1 MEIVAKKKKAEDAPK
16 GSPAWMATFSDLMN
30 LLLCFFVLLFSMSS
44 IDAEKYA
51 AVVASL
57 SNSFS
62 IFSSG
67 GSAIN
72 KTGQLISSGISQL
85 NNLDSYTF
93 DTGKPVDSD
102 SETREIDDAVEY
114 VEKMQEEA
122 VKKLYEE
129 VAQLMSSEEIDSDVD
144 ISIDPN
150 NQYVKLTISGAILFD
165 SGETKIKDGS
175 LPILDKIG
183 NILKNYD
190 DNLIKIE
197 GHTDNVPVGS
207 SSKYDDNMELSSA
220 RAYSVWKFM
229 VGKKHLDPDS
239 LEAAGRSEY
248 NPIADNTSSA
258 GRAKNRR
265 VEFKIYTE
273 NYKR

>member
-1 MEIVAKKKKAEDAPK
+1 MAKKKKAEDAPK